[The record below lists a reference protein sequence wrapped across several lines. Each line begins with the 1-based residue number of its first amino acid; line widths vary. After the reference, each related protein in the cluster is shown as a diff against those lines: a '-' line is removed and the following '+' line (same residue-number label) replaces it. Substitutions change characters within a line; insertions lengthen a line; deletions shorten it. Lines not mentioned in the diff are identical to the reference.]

1 MAELIQLEVTTP
13 ERELV
18 REPVESVQAP
28 GKDGYLGILPGHAP
42 LLGQLGAG
50 VLTYTAAGG
59 RVRYLSVAG
68 GFLEVLPDHIR
79 ILADVAEK
87 AEEID
92 VERAKAALARA
103 QEGLSNASLEDMAK
117 MSAAMDRAN
126 ARIATAGQAR

>member
-1 MAELIQLEVTTP
+1 MPELIQLEVATP

-50 VLTYTAAGG
+50 VLTYTAAG

-68 GFLEVLPDHIR
+68 GFLEVLPDHVR

-92 VERAKAALARA
+92 VERARAALERA
-103 QEGLSNASLEDMAK
+103 QEGLSNASLEDMGK
-117 MSAAMDRAN
+117 ISAATDRAN
-126 ARIATAGQAR
+126 ARIAAAAQAR

>member
-1 MAELIQLEVTTP
+1 MPELIQLEVATP

-50 VLTYTAAGG
+50 VLTYTAAG

-68 GFLEVLPDHIR
+68 GFLEVLPDHVR

-92 VERAKAALARA
+92 VERARAALERA
-103 QEGLSNASLEDMAK
+103 QEGLSNASLEDMGK
-117 MSAAMDRAN
+117 ISAATDRAN
-126 ARIATAGQAR
+126 ARITAAAQAR

>member
-1 MAELIQLEVTTP
+1 MPDLIELEVATP

-50 VLTYTAAGG
+50 VLTYTAAG
-59 RVRYLSVAG
+59 RARYLSVAG
-68 GFLEVLPDHIR
+68 GFLEVLPDHVR
-79 ILADVAEK
+79 ILADVAER

-92 VERAKAALARA
+92 VERARAALERA
-103 QEGLSNASLEDMAK
+103 QEGLSNASLEDMGK
-117 MSAAMDRAN
+117 ISAAVDRAN
-126 ARIATAGQAR
+126 ARIAAAGQAR

>member
-1 MAELIQLEVTTP
+1 MPELIQLEVATP

-50 VLTYTAAGG
+50 VLTYTAAG

-68 GFLEVLPDHIR
+68 GFLEVLPDHVR

-103 QEGLSNASLEDMAK
+103 QEGLSNASLEDMGK

>member
-1 MAELIQLEVTTP
+1 MPELIQLEVTTP

-50 VLTYTAAGG
+50 VLTYTAAG

-103 QEGLSNASLEDMAK
+103 QEGVSNASLEDMGK

-126 ARIATAGQAR
+126 ARIAAAGQAR